1 MQYSIINFSEAK
13 KEKRFDAEFYLPKY
27 KIAFNKIKN
36 YNWKYL
42 RELIFSLGDYHSNG
56 SYETLRNHVELLN
69 YKSYAYYLRT
79 KELENNDFENDVLYV
94 SESAYNF
101 LEKSKLKGFEIAIN
115 KVGSPGNV
123 YQVPNLN
130 IPMTLGMNLFSIV
143 PVNNI
148 NCHYLYIYLSS
159 YYGQLFL
166 HQRVT
171 GAVPPSIDK
180 ESVRKVPVPIF
191 SDEFQKSIEKLVL
204 EAHNQRQISNSLMK
218 EANEILE
225 KEIGFDKLEIKKK
238 KVNYSIVNYSET
250 LSSKRIDAE
259 YYQEKYQIIMDK
271 IQSYKNGYDILDN
284 ICFIKKG
291 IEPGSEYYRD
301 NGIPFLR
308 IQNLTKYDLKLDNCI
323 YVDNDFYNKN
333 AEYRVDKDDI
343 LLSKDGS
350 PGIAYHIYNLNNL
363 SMITSGGILRLK
375 IKDNTFLPEVL
386 ALILNSKVVD
396 YQVKQASGGAVILHW
411 RMEEIFNTV
420 IPIIDKNVQNIIA
433 EKVQEFYKARDSAK
447 ALLEEAKK
455 KVEDA
460 IENGER

>member
-13 KEKRFDAEFYLPKY
+13 KEKRFDAEFYKNDYVKILNNILKHNYKFLYEIASNKY
-27 KIAFNKIKN
+27 KKLPNNKKDIE
-36 YNWKYL
+36 WKYI
-42 RELIFSLGDYHSNG
+42 EIDKIICFQNDYNYTIF
-56 SYETLRNHVELLN
+56 
-69 YKSYAYYLRT
+69 
-79 KELENNDFENDVLYV
+79 
-94 SESAYNF
+94 
-101 LEKSKLKGFEIAIN
+101 LKGDTLPSRASKIPKLHDIIISTVRPTRGAICIFN
-115 KVGSPGNV
+115 DIEKDIIVSSG
-123 YQVPNLN
+123 
-130 IPMTLGMNLFSIV
+130 FSIV
-143 PVNNI
+143 HTDKINN
-148 NCHYLYIYLSS
+148 NYLYIVLSS
-159 YYGQLFL
+159 SFYIKLYERLTKASMYPAMSEEDLFNL
-166 HQRVT
+166 
-171 GAVPPSIDK
+171 PI
-180 ESVRKVPVPIF
+180 PIF

-259 YYQEKYQIIMDK
+259 YYQEKYKIIMDK

-284 ICFIKKG
+284 ICSIKKG

-333 AEYRVDKDDI
+333 IEYRADKDDI
-343 LLSKDGS
+343 LLSKDGT

-363 SMITSGGILRLK
+363 NMITSGGILRLK
-375 IKDNTFLPEVL
+375 IKDNILLPEVL
-386 ALILNSKVVD
+386 ALVLNSKVVD

-420 IPIIDKNVQNIIA
+420 IPIIDKNVQNLIA
-433 EKVQEFYKARDSAK
+433 EKVQEAYKARDRAK

-460 IENGER
+460 IENGEN

>member
-1 MQYSIINFSEAK
+1 MQYSIVYFSEAK

-36 YNWKYL
+36 YKWEYL

-56 SYETLRNHVELLN
+56 SYETLRNHVELLS

-115 KVGSPGNV
+115 KVGSPGSV

-130 IPMTLGMNLFSIV
+130 MPMTLGMNLFSIV

-191 SDEFQKSIEKLVL
+191 SDKFQKSIEKLVL
-204 EAHNQRQISNSLMK
+204 EAHNQRQKSNSLMK

-238 KVNYSIVNYSET
+238 KVNYSIVNYRET

-259 YYQEKYQIIMDK
+259 YYQEKYKIIMDK
-271 IQSYKNGYDILDN
+271 IQSYKNGCIKITDLNSINNKLISIDKNKKYEYIELSNIDSMGFINNLELYYGYELPSRARRLLNNNDVIISSVEGSLD
-284 ICFIKKG
+284 K
-291 IEPGSEYYRD
+291 SS
-301 NGIPFLR
+301 L
-308 IQNLTKYDLKLDNCI
+308 
-323 YVDNDFYNKN
+323 
-333 AEYRVDKDDI
+333 
-343 LLSKDGS
+343 
-350 PGIAYHIYNLNNL
+350 IYNNN
-363 SMITSGGILRLK
+363 
-375 IKDNTFLPEVL
+375 DNLLCSTGFLVFNENEFINPETLFCFFRL
-386 ALILNSKVVD
+386 ALIKELLKKISK
-396 YQVKQASGGAVILHW
+396 GTILTAFDSNAICD
-411 RMEEIFNTV
+411 ME
-420 IPIIDKNVQNIIA
+420 IPNLDKNVQNVIA
-433 EKVQEFYKARDSAK
+433 EKVQDAYKARDNAK

-460 IENGER
+460 IENGE

>member
-1 MQYSIINFSEAK
+1 MQYSIVNFKKAIESSYSKRIDPEFFYPEYLIN
-13 KEKRFDAEFYLPKY
+13 D
-27 KIAFNKIKN
+27 NKIKKHN
-36 YNWKYL
+36 YSCLSNFIQVITGGATPLGAEYNDGVIPFLRVQNIMENYIDTSDVVYISKEDDNLLSRSRLKKY
-42 RELIFSLGDYHSNG
+42 
-56 SYETLRNHVELLN
+56 
-69 YKSYAYYLRT
+69 
-79 KELENNDFENDVLYV
+79 DVLLTITG
-94 SESAYNF
+94 AYG
-101 LEKSKLKGFEIAIN
+101 KSSVVLDE
-115 KVGSPGNV
+115 
-123 YQVPNLN
+123 QVN
-130 IPMTLGMNLFSIV
+130 S
-143 PVNNI
+143 NI
-148 NCHYLYIYLSS
+148 NQHSVKIEIKNINPFYLSTFFNTRHGYMQS
-159 YYGQLFL
+159 TKNIVGITRPALDYS
-166 HQRVT
+166 
-171 GAVPPSIDK
+171 SI
-180 ESVRKVPVPIF
+180 RNFFIPIF

-259 YYQEKYQIIMDK
+259 YYQEKYKIIMDK

-284 ICFIKKG
+284 ICSIKKG

-333 AEYRVDKDDI
+333 IEYRVDKDDI
-343 LLSKDGS
+343 LLSKDGT

-363 SMITSGGILRLK
+363 NMITSGGILRLK
-375 IKDNTFLPEVL
+375 IKDNILLPEVL
-386 ALILNSKVVD
+386 TLVLNSKVVD
-396 YQVKQASGGAVILHW
+396 YQVKQAAGGAVILHW

-420 IPIIDKNVQNIIA
+420 IPIIDKNVQNLIA
-433 EKVQEFYKARDSAK
+433 NKVQGSYNARDRAK

-460 IENGER
+460 IENGEN